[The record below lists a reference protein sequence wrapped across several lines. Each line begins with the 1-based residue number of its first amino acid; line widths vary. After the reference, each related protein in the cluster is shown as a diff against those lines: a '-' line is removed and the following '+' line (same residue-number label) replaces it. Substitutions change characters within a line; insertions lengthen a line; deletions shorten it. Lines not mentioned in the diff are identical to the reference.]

1 MPKKLAKS
9 DACRT
14 KIERG
19 HNQPDKWDVLSLQEL
34 PLFAAACQPKME
46 TDEML
51 TLIPLTTDQTVPPGT
66 PTDLPPVSAPRARK
80 ARVEAAVELTDGHN
94 REHKRKPPHDRSYAV
109 IHDKNPIGS
118 TINAQ
123 LLIERVRSW
132 QDLNKTRQDA
142 LVTAIRHTAV
152 IISGAGDKLIG
163 VDPWS
168 CAGLNRCL
176 FAKPPRAFGMSKGTF
191 RNVVT
196 NMRYVFS
203 RLELHADAGY
213 GKNRLSPNWAA
224 LYNQL
229 ETVQRQSGLVGFLR
243 FLTLARVEPSDVKP
257 DAIDSFEDWCRS
269 SILCHDAGKAGRRVA
284 GNWDFARKTVP
295 GWPQLEIKRTGMRD
309 HYAIPMT
316 GFPASFQADVEIF
329 LKGLMPSSAQGP
341 VVDNPYKVLAIR
353 QRSTTADDPSV
364 PQRQT
369 KSPRSI
375 RRPLSS
381 RTIATRRD
389 QIKLAATALVLS
401 GTPIA
406 DITCLAKLINPVG
419 NVARIL
425 DFHLERRARRLIDSG
440 EEVTTDDRRAWH
452 LAGIGEVL
460 RQIAKFHAPLS
471 EDEFDELV
479 EVVAEVKPEAQH
491 RMTDKNMSRLRAL
504 FEEPT
509 YAKLLHLPDYWIG
522 NLVKDKLKPQDEA
535 LVAMYALAV
544 DILLV
549 LPLRR
554 ENLLEL
560 RLDTH
565 LRRLN
570 GRALINEIAIPAK
583 AVKNRTGISWPIERQ
598 LAERIETYITKYRP
612 VLAKEGNRYLFPGIG
627 DHHRDPAEFGAEL
640 SNRVEET
647 LGVEFNMHLVRHFSV
662 VKYLKSHPGA
672 YEIAAMLLGHKNPET
687 TRRFYAG
694 LEIDAAARHA
704 NAVLTEDRRRTKI
717 IAIGAYH
724 RPPSR
729 RKLSGGRS

>member
-1 MPKKLAKS
+1 
-9 DACRT
+9 
-14 KIERG
+14 
-19 HNQPDKWDVLSLQEL
+19 
-34 PLFAAACQPKME
+34 
-46 TDEML
+46 
-51 TLIPLTTDQTVPPGT
+51 
-66 PTDLPPVSAPRARK
+66 
-80 ARVEAAVELTDGHN
+80 
-94 REHKRKPPHDRSYAV
+94 
-109 IHDKNPIGS
+109 
-118 TINAQ
+118 
-123 LLIERVRSW
+123 
-132 QDLNKTRQDA
+132 
-142 LVTAIRHTAV
+142 
-152 IISGAGDKLIG
+152 
-163 VDPWS
+163 
-168 CAGLNRCL
+168 
-176 FAKPPRAFGMSKGTF
+176 
-191 RNVVT
+191 
-196 NMRYVFS
+196 
-203 RLELHADAGY
+203 
-213 GKNRLSPNWAA
+213 
-224 LYNQL
+224 
-229 ETVQRQSGLVGFLR
+229 
-243 FLTLARVEPSDVKP
+243 
-257 DAIDSFEDWCRS
+257 
-269 SILCHDAGKAGRRVA
+269 
-284 GNWDFARKTVP
+284 
-295 GWPQLEIKRTGMRD
+295 
-309 HYAIPMT
+309 
-316 GFPASFQADVEIF
+316 
-329 LKGLMPSSAQGP
+329 
-341 VVDNPYKVLAIR
+341 
-353 QRSTTADDPSV
+353 
-364 PQRQT
+364 
-369 KSPRSI
+369 
-375 RRPLSS
+375 
-381 RTIATRRD
+381 
-389 QIKLAATALVLS
+389 
-401 GTPIA
+401 
-406 DITCLAKLINPVG
+406 
-419 NVARIL
+419 
-425 DFHLERRARRLIDSG
+425 
-440 EEVTTDDRRAWH
+440 
-452 LAGIGEVL
+452 
-460 RQIAKFHAPLS
+460 
-471 EDEFDELV
+471 
-479 EVVAEVKPEAQH
+479 
-491 RMTDKNMSRLRAL
+491 MSRLRAL

-627 DHHRDPAEFGAEL
+627 DHHRHPAEFGAEL